1 MLKTPFLRRA
11 LAATALLALVA
22 SHPASAEDSA
32 VPAQTAT
39 RNLAQEESNRA
50 LVIRFYNTVFNQHDL
65 GIASTVL
72 APDYIQHNPHMPSGS
87 PPFLSFFT
95 EHFKANPEARSTI
108 VRSAADGDLVFL
120 HVHSTSNPQDRGSA
134 IVDIFRVDHGK
145 IAEHWDVI
153 QPVPEHAA
161 NENTMF

>member
-1 MLKTPFLRRA
+1 MNERAPNLYSTIMSRHVTRDMLYVSSDDWKGSPS
-11 LAATALLALVA
+11 LAG
-22 SHPASAEDSA
+22 
-32 VPAQTAT
+32 
-39 RNLAQEESNRA
+39 
-50 LVIRFYNTVFNQHDL
+50 IR
-65 GIASTVL
+65 STVESIEHAIYTKAHVPCQRVADEKIAL
-72 APDYIQHNPHMPSGS
+72 
-87 PPFLSFFT
+87 FT
-95 EHFKANPEARSTI
+95 EHFKADPEARSTI

-161 NENTMF
+161 NDNTMF